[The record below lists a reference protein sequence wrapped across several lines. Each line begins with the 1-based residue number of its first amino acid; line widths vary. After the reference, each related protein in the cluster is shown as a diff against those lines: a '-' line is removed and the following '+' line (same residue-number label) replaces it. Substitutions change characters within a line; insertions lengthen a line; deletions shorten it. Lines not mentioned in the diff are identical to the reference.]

1 MRLIIGANGQIAK
14 SIINE
19 LPKSEFLFLL
29 TSNKVKLL
37 KFLKEI
43 KKNNNYTIIESDY
56 EKIIFPDI
64 KNQVIPSLLRDFTAP
79 VNLNTDLSLYE
90 NIHLLRFDKKHLL
103 YWCWIRRWA
112 NYFSFCR

>member
-56 EKIIFPDI
+56 EKIIFPDGI
-64 KNQVIPSLLRDFTAP
+64 SSIINCTGFGDPTFHKSKDFFFKRLR
-79 VNLNTDLSLYE
+79 YKY
-90 NIHLLRFDKKHLL
+90 R
-103 YWCWIRRWA
+103 
-112 NYFSFCR
+112 